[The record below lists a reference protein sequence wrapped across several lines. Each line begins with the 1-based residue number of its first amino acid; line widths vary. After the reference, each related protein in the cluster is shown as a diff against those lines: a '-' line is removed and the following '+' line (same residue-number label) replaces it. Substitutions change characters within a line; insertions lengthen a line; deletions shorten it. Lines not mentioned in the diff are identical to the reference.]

1 MNTSLKSPRPAFHP
15 AITCSTGTLV
25 LQHAHKGNVQVEKTG
40 EEQRLQ
46 NPFASEINGI
56 QAEKKKPAH
65 PTGIELGTWR
75 LLKMLSVQNQA
86 QNELKTFNSRSSNKV
101 KILIFNLCKCR
112 KTP

>member
-15 AITCSTGTLV
+15 ATTCSTGTLV

-56 QAEKKKPAH
+56 QAEKKSLHIQLALNLEP
-65 PTGIELGTWR
+65 GDF
-75 LLKMLSVQNQA
+75 LK
-86 QNELKTFNSRSSNKV
+86 
-101 KILIFNLCKCR
+101 C
-112 KTP
+112 